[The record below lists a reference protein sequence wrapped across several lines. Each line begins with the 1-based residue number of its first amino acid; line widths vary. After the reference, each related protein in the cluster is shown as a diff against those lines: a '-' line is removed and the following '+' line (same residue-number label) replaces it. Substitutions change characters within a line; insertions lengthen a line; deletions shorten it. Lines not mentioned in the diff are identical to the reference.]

1 MKMSDTMYGV
11 PLDDIWSDT
20 YLDNLDLD
28 DLDTPPKKMTKGQI
42 FKELEEYDIEDI
54 EEFLRT
60 KKLIRIKNKMK
71 K

>member
-1 MKMSDTMYGV
+1 MKMSDTMFGV
-11 PLDDIWSDT
+11 PIDEIWEDT
-20 YLDNLDLD
+20 YSD
-28 DLDTPPKKMTKGQI
+28 DLDLPDVINPPKKMTKGQI

-60 KKLIRIKNKMK
+60 KKLIRIKNKIK